1 MYDIAVVGAGPA
13 GSSLTY
19 FLTAKGFKVLTLERE
34 RIPALRTICGE
45 YLPDP
50 NSIAIRGDMA
60 SAYYSFFKPFIVHKV
75 SRISLELG
83 NRTFSSNFLGY
94 SIDRKLMIRER
105 LREAVDGGAELKTGE
120 AFISATATK
129 SREGFHVRTS
139 RGTYTARYIVGADGF
154 ESRVSKISALYNET
168 KCDDLALAFSDEIE
182 LNVDRPEEMRLI
194 IDEAIAPGTY
204 AWIIPRGTRK
214 ANVGVGVRLNRSR
227 EFNIEYS
234 LRKFI
239 RDLNARR
246 DPKIRVRGR
255 FVPVGG
261 TKKSIAGEGIFLIGD
276 AAGMTIPS
284 NGGGMHTSI
293 LASYLLAQS
302 LDSSDPISF
311 YIKRV
316 RDVISPMVELGLTH
330 RRAADFLIKTGLLW
344 KIIGI
349 LPEEMVQEVI
359 EVRKG
364 KYYALLKSASILYG
378 LVRGKVGS
386 YPLC

>member
-13 GSSLTY
+13 GSSLAY
-19 FLTAKGFKVLTLERE
+19 FLTAKGFKVLILERD

-50 NSIAIRGDMA
+50 SSIAIEGDIA
-60 SAYYSFFKPFIVHKV
+60 SAYYSFFKPFIIH
-75 SRISLELG
+75 RISKISLKIG
-83 NRTFSSNFLGY
+83 DRIFSSNFLGY

-105 LREAVDGGAELKTGE
+105 LRETVDEGAELKAGE
-120 AFISATATK
+120 AFISATQ
-129 SREGFHVRTS
+129 SREGFHVKTS
-139 RGTYTARYIVGADGF
+139 KGAYMARYIVGADGF
-154 ESRVSKISALYNET
+154 ESRVSKISVSYNEI

-182 LNVDRPEEMRLI
+182 LELDRSEEMRLI

-204 AWIIPRGTRK
+204 AWVIPRGTRK
-214 ANVGVGVRLNRSR
+214 ANVGIGVRLNRLR
-227 EFNIEYS
+227 EFDIDYS
-234 LRKFI
+234 LRKFV
-239 RDLNARR
+239 RDLNAEI
-246 DPKIRVRGR
+246 DPKIRMRGR

-261 TKKSIAGEGIFLIGD
+261 MKKGIAGEGIFLIGD

-302 LDSSDPISF
+302 LDSSDPSSF
-311 YIKRV
+311 YIKGV
-316 RDVISPMVELGLTH
+316 RDVIFPMVEVGLTH